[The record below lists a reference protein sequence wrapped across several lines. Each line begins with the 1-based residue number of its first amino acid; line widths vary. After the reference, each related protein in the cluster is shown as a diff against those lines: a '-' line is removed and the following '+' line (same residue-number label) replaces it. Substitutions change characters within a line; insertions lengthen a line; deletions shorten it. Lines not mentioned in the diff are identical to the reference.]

1 MFSGKKILIAVTG
14 SIAAYK
20 IAYLVRLLVTRKAEV
35 RVVMTAAA
43 KDFITPLT
51 LATLSG
57 NPVLSKP
64 FNQDDGTWNCH
75 VELGNWPDVMLVAPL
90 TANTLAKMAHGI
102 TDNFFLSVYLSA
114 KCPVFFAPA
123 MDIDMYNH
131 PATSENIQ
139 RLKSFGHYL
148 IEPQV
153 GELASGLSGP
163 GRMEEP
169 EKIVHLINDFF
180 QKKRELTGKTVL
192 ISAGPTFEAIDPVRF
207 IGNYSSGLMGYSL
220 AEEALQRGAEV
231 ILVSG
236 PTHLELSSSELK
248 LVNVV
253 SAEDMFVE
261 CDKYF
266 QKADITIMTAAV
278 ADYTPS
284 KPSGKKIK
292 KEEKIKSITVNP
304 TKDILSYLGQKK
316 RKDQLLV
323 GFALETDDE
332 VDNAVKKLHNKKLD
346 LIVLN
351 SLRDKGAGFG
361 KQTNKVTIID
371 KNENL
376 THYPLKE
383 KTEVAKDVIDK
394 ILEIAKSNA
403 LSDFMEIH

>member
-35 RVVMTAAA
+35 RVVMTPAA

-51 LATLSG
+51 LATLSN

-64 FNQDDGTWNCH
+64 FNQDDGSWNCH
-75 VELGNWPDVMLVAPL
+75 VDLGNWPDVMLVAPL

-123 MDIDMYNH
+123 MDIDMYKH
-131 PATSENIQ
+131 PATSENI
-139 RLKSFGHYL
+139 RKLKSFGHYL

-169 EKIVHLINDFF
+169 EKIVHLLNDFF
-180 QKKRELTGKTVL
+180 QKKRELIGKTVL

-207 IGNYSSGLMGYSL
+207 IGNYSSGLMGYAL
-220 AEEALQRGAEV
+220 AEEALKRGAEV

-236 PTHLELSSSELK
+236 PTHVEPSSNEIK

-266 QKADITIMTAAV
+266 HKADISIMTAAV

-284 KPSGKKIK
+284 EPSGKKIK
-292 KEEKIKSITVNP
+292 KEESIKSIEVKP
-304 TKDILSYLGQKK
+304 TKDILSSLGQKK
-316 RKDQLLV
+316 RKDQFLV

-332 VDNAVKKLHNKKLD
+332 VANAVKKLHNKKLD

-351 SLRDKGAGFG
+351 SLRDEGAGFG
-361 KQTNKVTIID
+361 KQTNKITIID
-371 KNENL
+371 KDENL

-383 KTEVAKDVIDK
+383 KSEVAKDVIDK
-394 ILEIAKSNA
+394 ILELAKK
-403 LSDFMEIH
+403 

>member
-1 MFSGKKILIAVTG
+1 MFLGKKILIAVTG

-20 IAYLVRLLVTRKAEV
+20 IAYLVRLLVMRKAEV
-35 RVVMTAAA
+35 RVVMTPAA

-51 LATLSG
+51 LATLSN

-64 FNQDDGTWNCH
+64 FNQDDGSWNCH
-75 VELGNWPDVMLVAPL
+75 VDLGNWADVMLVAPL

-123 MDIDMYNH
+123 MDLDMYKH
-131 PATSENIQ
+131 PTTSENIQ
-139 RLKSFGHYL
+139 KLISFGHYL

-169 EKIVHLINDFF
+169 DKIVHLLNDFF
-180 QKKRELTGKTVL
+180 QKKKEFSGKTVS
-192 ISAGPTFEAIDPVRF
+192 ISAGPTYEAIDPVRF

-220 AEEALQRGAEV
+220 AEEALKRGAEV

-236 PTHLELSSSELK
+236 PTHVVLSGNDLK
-248 LVNVV
+248 LINVI

-261 CDKYF
+261 CDKHF
-266 QKADITIMTAAV
+266 PKADITIMTAAV

-284 KPSGKKIK
+284 EPSGKKIK
-292 KEEKIKSITVNP
+292 KEEGVKSITVKP
-304 TKDILSYLGQKK
+304 TKDILLYLGKKK
-316 RKDQLLV
+316 RKDQFLV

-332 VDNAVKKLHNKKLD
+332 VDNAVRKLHNKKLD

-351 SLRDKGAGFG
+351 SLKDKGAGFG
-361 KQTNKVTIID
+361 KRTNKVTIID
-371 KNENL
+371 KDEHM

-383 KTEVAKDVIDK
+383 KTEVAKDIIDK
-394 ILEIAKSNA
+394 IVEVAKK
-403 LSDFMEIH
+403 

>member
-35 RVVMTAAA
+35 RVVMTPAA

-51 LATLSG
+51 LATLSN

-64 FNQDDGTWNCH
+64 FNQDDGSWNCH
-75 VELGNWPDVMLVAPL
+75 VDLGNWPDVMLVAPL

-123 MDIDMYNH
+123 MDIDMYKH
-131 PATSENIQ
+131 PATSENI
-139 RLKSFGHYL
+139 RKLKSFGHYL

-169 EKIVHLINDFF
+169 EKIVHLLNDFF
-180 QKKRELTGKTVL
+180 QKKRELIGKTVL

-207 IGNYSSGLMGYSL
+207 IGNYSSGFMGYAL
-220 AEEALQRGAEV
+220 AEEALKRGAEV

-236 PTHLELSSSELK
+236 PTHVEPSSNEIK
-248 LVNVV
+248 LVNVI

-266 QKADITIMTAAV
+266 YKADITIMTAAV

-284 KPSGKKIK
+284 EPSGKKIK
-292 KEEKIKSITVNP
+292 KEKNIKSITVKP
-304 TKDILSYLGQKK
+304 TKDILSSLGQKK

-332 VDNAVKKLHNKKLD
+332 VTNAVKKLHNKKLD

-371 KNENL
+371 KDKNL

-383 KTEVAKDVIDK
+383 KSEVAKDVIDK
-394 ILEIAKSNA
+394 ILELAKK
-403 LSDFMEIH
+403 